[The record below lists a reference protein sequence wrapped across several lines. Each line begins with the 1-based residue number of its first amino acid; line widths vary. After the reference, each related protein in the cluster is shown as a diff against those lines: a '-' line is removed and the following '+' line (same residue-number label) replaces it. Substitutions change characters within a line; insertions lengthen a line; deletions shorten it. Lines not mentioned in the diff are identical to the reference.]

1 MNRYL
6 ALLGRVLLAQ
16 IFLVQVILLLNS
28 FMNNPVGYDQYF
40 NGLKSLGLPGIVAP
54 LIILVQV
61 VGGLTLLLGYQT
73 RATAIVMAVYAL
85 FIMLVG
91 LTPAPLQYLAIT
103 GGLLTLAACEEFPL
117 SLDSCR
123 KKA

>member
-61 VGGLTLLLGYQT
+61 VGGLTLLLGYKT

-91 LTPAPLQYLAIT
+91 LTPAPLQYLAII

-117 SLDSCR
+117 SLASCR